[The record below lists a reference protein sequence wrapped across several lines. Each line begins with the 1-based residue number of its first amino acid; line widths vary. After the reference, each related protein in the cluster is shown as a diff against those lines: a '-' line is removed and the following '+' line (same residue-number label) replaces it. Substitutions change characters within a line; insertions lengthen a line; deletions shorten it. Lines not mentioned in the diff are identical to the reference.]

1 MVSRGYLT
9 KRAMIITERKET
21 AAMYILTT
29 SDKISFEITNN
40 LFTVMNKLQDYTSYW
55 YRRRSFLKAVKA
67 GWGVNFM

>member
-1 MVSRGYLT
+1 MLISLLRAWMVSRGYLT

-55 YRRRSFLKAVKA
+55 YRAFSLP
-67 GWGVNFM
+67 